1 MPFQVFK
8 DGDKFKLKKIED
20 GKVINKTFNSKESA
34 INMAK
39 RYMEYRKEQ
48 NIRVVGNKILGTKL
62 SDIKKKEKN
71 KKNK

>member
-1 MPFQVFK
+1 MPFQVIK

-20 GKVINKTFNSKESA
+20 GKIINKTFNSKESS

-48 NIRVVGNKILGTKL
+48 NIKVVGNKITGTKL
-62 SDIKKKEKN
+62 SDIKKKKD
-71 KKNK
+71 KKK

>member
-1 MPFQVFK
+1 MPFQVIK
-8 DGDKFKLKKIED
+8 DGQKFKLKKIDD
-20 GKVINKTFNSKESA
+20 GKIINKTFNSKESA

-62 SDIKKKEKN
+62 SDIKKKKDKN
-71 KKNK
+71 K

>member
-1 MPFQVFK
+1 MPFQVIK
-8 DGDKFKLKKIED
+8 DGDKFKLKKIDD
-20 GKVINKTFNSKESA
+20 GKIINKTFNSKESA

-62 SDIKKKEKN
+62 SDIKKKKYKN
-71 KKNK
+71 K

>member
-1 MPFQVFK
+1 MPFQVIK
-8 DGDKFKLKKIED
+8 DGDKFKLKKIDD
-20 GKVINKTFNSKESA
+20 GKIINKTFNSKESA

-62 SDIKKKEKN
+62 SDIRKKKDKN
-71 KKNK
+71 K

>member
-1 MPFQVFK
+1 MPFQVIK

-20 GKVINKTFNSKESA
+20 GKIINKTFNSKESA

-48 NIRVVGNKILGTKL
+48 NIKVVGNKITGTKL
-62 SDIKKKEKN
+62 SDIKKKKD
-71 KKNK
+71 KKK

>member
-1 MPFQVFK
+1 MPFQVIK
-8 DGDKFKLKKIED
+8 DGDKFKLKKIDD
-20 GKVINKTFNSKESA
+20 GKIINKTFNSKESA

-62 SDIKKKEKN
+62 SDIKKKKDKN
-71 KKNK
+71 K

>member
-8 DGDKFKLKKIED
+8 DGQKFKLKKIDD
-20 GKVINKTFNSKESA
+20 GKIINKTFNSKESA

-48 NIRVVGNKILGTKL
+48 NIRVVGN
-62 SDIKKKEKN
+62 
-71 KKNK
+71 

>member
-8 DGDKFKLKKIED
+8 DGQKFKLKKIDD
-20 GKVINKTFNSKESA
+20 GKIINKTFNSKESA

-62 SDIKKKEKN
+62 SDIKKKKDKN
-71 KKNK
+71 K

>member
-1 MPFQVFK
+1 MPFLVIK
-8 DGDKFKLKKIED
+8 DGDKFKLKKIDD
-20 GKVINKTFNSKESA
+20 GKIINKTFNSKESA

-62 SDIKKKEKN
+62 SDIKKKD
-71 KKNK
+71 KKK

>member
-1 MPFQVFK
+1 
-8 DGDKFKLKKIED
+8 
-20 GKVINKTFNSKESA
+20 
-34 INMAK
+34 
-39 RYMEYRKEQ
+39 MEYRKEQ